1 MNKKDFLKYNEALE
15 LKELGFDNH
24 CFGVFYSSQDELK
37 FIPTDVFDV
46 KIFHDKGFLKVP
58 TYSEAFDWF
67 EEHFGLYVEWLI
79 EGWGDDE
86 CISKPSYRV
95 FIWEVGKPKPS
106 PSDDLG
112 GGTREQMNPE
122 VVRGLIQIAKLG
134 PDWDSLNGFEMDE
147 LD

>member
-1 MNKKDFLKYNEALE
+1 MNKKDFVPYELSLE
-15 LKELGFDNH
+15 LKELGFDKR
-24 CFGVFYSSQDELK
+24 CFLCYSKEGELSNAMTLDK
-37 FIPTDVFDV
+37 TDLNDIGFI
-46 KIFHDKGFLKVP
+46 LAP
-58 TYSEAFDWF
+58 TYSQIFDWF
-67 EEHFGLYVEWLI
+67 EEHFDLYVEWLI

-95 FIWEVGKPKPS
+95 FIWEVGKPKPN

-122 VVRGLIQIAKLG
+122 VVRGLIEIAKLG

>member
-1 MNKKDFLKYNEALE
+1 MNKKDFVPYELSLE
-15 LKELGFDNH
+15 LKELGFDER
-24 CFGVFYSSQDELK
+24 CFLCYSKEGELSNAMTLDK
-37 FIPTDVFDV
+37 TELNNIGFI
-46 KIFHDKGFLKVP
+46 LAP
-58 TYSEAFDWF
+58 TYSQIFDWF

-112 GGTREQMNPE
+112 GGTREQMKPE
-122 VVRGLIQIAKLG
+122 ILRGLIQIAKLG
-134 PDWDSLNGFEMDE
+134 PNWDSLNDFPSDE
-147 LD
+147 L